1 MRSWGMGGGRV
12 IDSSAI
18 DTTATVEVRD
28 PDPPARPPGPV
39 GDGDD
44 GVG

>member
-18 DTTATVEVRD
+18 DTTAPSRCGI
-28 PDPPARPPGPV
+28 PIPRAAARPRRGW
-39 GDGDD
+39 
-44 GVG
+44 